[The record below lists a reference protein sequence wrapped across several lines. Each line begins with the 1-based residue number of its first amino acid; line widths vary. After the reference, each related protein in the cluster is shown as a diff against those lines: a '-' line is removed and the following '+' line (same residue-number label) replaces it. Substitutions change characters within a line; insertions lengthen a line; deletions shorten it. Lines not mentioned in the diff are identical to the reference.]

1 MTRLRQHQLY
11 AKLEKCEFPQF
22 VGQPPRIHRQPSR
35 VEMDNSKVQ
44 AVTEWPLPKTIKELQ
59 RFLGFANFY
68 RRFIRNYSLITA
80 PLTSLL
86 RGKPTKLRWSPEA
99 VKAFEKLKTSFTTA
113 PILKYPDPELPFVL
127 EVDASDCGIGAV
139 LSQRHG
145 SPGKLH
151 PCAFFSRKLT
161 AAERNYDVGNKELL
175 SMKAALEEWRHW
187 LEGAVHP
194 FQIITDHKNL
204 EYIKG
209 AKRINPR
216 QARWSLFFTRFNFS
230 VTYRPGNKNL
240 KADALS
246 RRHDIDQGSQPVV
259 SILPPTVVI
268 AQISWDLMEE
278 IQRAQQDEPP
288 HQNAH
293 PTDNMSPGSP

>member
-1 MTRLRQHQLY
+1 M
-11 AKLEKCEFPQF
+11 
-22 VGQPPRIHRQPSR
+22 
-35 VEMDNSKVQ
+35 
-44 AVTEWPLPKTIKELQ
+44 
-59 RFLGFANFY
+59 
-68 RRFIRNYSLITA
+68 
-80 PLTSLL
+80 
-86 RGKPTKLRWSPEA
+86 
-99 VKAFEKLKTSFTTA
+99 
-113 PILKYPDPELPFVL
+113 
-127 EVDASDCGIGAV
+127 
-139 LSQRHG
+139 
-145 SPGKLH
+145 
-151 PCAFFSRKLT
+151 
-161 AAERNYDVGNKELL
+161 GNKELL

-288 HQNAH
+288 PPECPPNRQYVPQALRDRTLQWVHTSLGSGHPGIHRTNTLVRNAFWW
-293 PTDNMSPGSP
+293 PTMNRDITNLSSPALPALSPRPHVNFPPVCYSLCPFLTIPGHIYP